1 MKNIN
6 ILFTISL
13 FMIIHASCATLNK
26 AQGEIHY
33 NNNISKGQ
41 ELQDLKKALDNGA
54 INQEEYNLMKEKIIN
69 DRYVKDLI
77 EKFNDDEDDEAQ
89 NRKASFN
96 IEL

>member
-1 MKNIN
+1 MKKVNMLVTIGVSIFIN
-6 ILFTISL
+6 T
-13 FMIIHASCATLNK
+13 SCATLNR
-26 AQGEIHY
+26 AHGELNY

-41 ELQDLKKALDNGA
+41 ELQDLKKALDKGA
-54 INQEEYNLMKEKIIN
+54 INQDEYNLMKEKIIN

-77 EKFNDDEDDEAQ
+77 EKLDDEDEDGQ